1 MKCYIVYIIRNKWFS
16 LIRRKS
22 SSKFTKAS
30 LITDPVERMKIIAK
44 FFIASDH
51 INKTYG
57 CRVPLNP
64 ILGETLQRESPT
76 GERLYAE

>member
-1 MKCYIVYIIRNKWFS
+1 
-16 LIRRKS
+16 
-22 SSKFTKAS
+22 
-30 LITDPVERMKIIAK
+30 MKIIAK